1 MITKPTKVTLVLK
14 SPTAVEL
21 RALSPLFFSSA
32 IHIHLPFTGFEYK
45 DYKGMNDNVG
55 WCRSLM
61 MLLLAILLVSV
72 GSGISLLFIYTGGN
86 LDQRSIERALPIL
99 QQDVENTMI
108 QIGQKVDHGWHDAQ
122 KTLNPILKKVLR

>member
-14 SPTAVEL
+14 SPTAGEL
-21 RALSPLFFSSA
+21 RQKNFTA
-32 IHIHLPFTGFEYK
+32 IHIHLLFTGFEYK

-122 KTLNPILKKVLR
+122 KTLNPILKKVFR

>member
-1 MITKPTKVTLVLK
+1 
-14 SPTAVEL
+14 
-21 RALSPLFFSSA
+21 
-32 IHIHLPFTGFEYK
+32 
-45 DYKGMNDNVG
+45 MNDNVG

-61 MLLLAILLVSV
+61 MFMLAILLVSV

-108 QIGQKVDHGWHDAQ
+108 QIGQKVDNGWHDAQ
-122 KTLNPILKKVLR
+122 KTLNPILKKVFR

>member
-1 MITKPTKVTLVLK
+1 
-14 SPTAVEL
+14 
-21 RALSPLFFSSA
+21 
-32 IHIHLPFTGFEYK
+32 
-45 DYKGMNDNVG
+45 MNDNVG